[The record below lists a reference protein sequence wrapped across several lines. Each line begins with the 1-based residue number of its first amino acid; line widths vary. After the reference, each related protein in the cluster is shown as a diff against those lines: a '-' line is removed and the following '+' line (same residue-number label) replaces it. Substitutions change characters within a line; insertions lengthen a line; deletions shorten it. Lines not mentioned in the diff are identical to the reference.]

1 MELYQTKSIFT
12 EEEREE
18 ALRKARKMQNLIL
31 IDLAYEAVTGQKK
44 YQIWMHSAIEKKL
57 ALRKALMVKEPVLV
71 ELTLG
76 IVDDIEGLETSL
88 VKHKIQVGDFSYIK
102 EILSRKTMNAIQLN
116 GFVILALG
124 KKNTDMLE
132 LFFSKGASKA
142 VAMKHALQMGRLD
155 SVILLTKAGC
165 DLNFEK
171 NIKDII
177 DGCPRTYQD
186 VINWLLEQMPDN
198 SLNRENF
205 ERMFHYART
214 FGKDH
219 IARHIKECLEVY
231 DKKFIS
237 VNESVEE

>member
-132 LFFSKGASKA
+132 LFFSKGAS
-142 VAMKHALQMGRLD
+142 
-155 SVILLTKAGC
+155 
-165 DLNFEK
+165 
-171 NIKDII
+171 
-177 DGCPRTYQD
+177 
-186 VINWLLEQMPDN
+186 
-198 SLNRENF
+198 
-205 ERMFHYART
+205 
-214 FGKDH
+214 
-219 IARHIKECLEVY
+219 
-231 DKKFIS
+231 
-237 VNESVEE
+237 